1 MVKKKRMGRDLNA
14 LLGGVS
20 RERSPKSE
28 DVDDDADA
36 TLVDEVAKPTDVKK
50 SPTDEKLAKPA
61 VASTATKPATA
72 APTATESDVPM
83 PSTVDLTAES
93 QHQGERVRSLGVDQI
108 KRGMFQPRRHFD
120 EEKLAELAESIRQ
133 QGVIQP
139 ILVRRY
145 AGSYEL
151 IAGERRWRAAQ
162 LAGISDIP
170 VIVRDMDDQSVAA
183 VALIENIQ
191 RADLNPLEEAAALQR
206 LCEEFS
212 MTHQAVAE
220 SVGRS
225 RAAVSNLLRLLDLHE
240 DVKPFVDTG
249 ELEMGHAR
257 ALLGAPKDD
266 QPTLARQ
273 IVKEKLT
280 VRAVEAMIRALREG
294 KSGKKNTT
302 NATDPNIEALG
313 KKLGEVLGAPVS
325 IHHQKSGSG
334 KLEIRYTS
342 VSELEG
348 ILSHIK

>member
-1 MVKKKRMGRDLNA
+1 MAKKKRMGRDLNA

-20 RERSPKSE
+20 RARSPKIE
-28 DVDDDADA
+28 DGNDDADS
-36 TLVDEVAKPTDVKK
+36 TLVEEVP
-50 SPTDEKLAKPA
+50 KLAE
-61 VASTATKPATA
+61 A
-72 APTATESDVPM
+72 APTTSDSNVPM
-83 PSTVDLTAES
+83 PSTVNLSAES
-93 QHQGERVRSLGVDQI
+93 QQPGERVRLLGVDQI

-266 QPTLARQ
+266 QPALARR
-273 IVKEKLT
+273 IVKENLT

-294 KSGKKNTT
+294 KSGKKKP
-302 NATDPNIEALG
+302 ASVADPNIEALG
-313 KKLGEVLGAPVS
+313 KKLGEVLGAPVN

-334 KLEIRYTS
+334 KLEIRYSS